1 MIYTLTHFRVYI
13 RSYVL
18 YCDKMD
24 SVSDERKFLKTQA
37 DGQSSLFYAE
47 ILGGTIQLHRVE
59 EKVTWSVYL
68 PASYPLGKRY
78 IEANRRNANKV
89 VLYDD
94 VAKKQLLEFISA
106 LRGCELMS
114 QACSSLGEGVEAL
127 AEDVPAKPVPYKCSS
142 KRRKAAEVH
151 NVSEKVFLNSYRGFL
166 WYLVLI
172 SFKLMV
178 VFLVEQRRRRRIK
191 EKMKALQHLSP
202 NSIKIYKL
210 ELEQKRLEEDA
221 FVYNSL
227 QQQPKLSPVYQ
238 KVKSRELV
246 ENRDDEFA
254 NISFE
259 ELLAQEKKDSFWRP
273 NSLTVKLLVIE
284 HFDCVVSRTEAKA
297 TENHNEDS
305 KV

>member
-1 MIYTLTHFRVYI
+1 
-13 RSYVL
+13 
-18 YCDKMD
+18 
-24 SVSDERKFLKTQA
+24 
-37 DGQSSLFYAE
+37 
-47 ILGGTIQLHRVE
+47 
-59 EKVTWSVYL
+59 
-68 PASYPLGKRY
+68 
-78 IEANRRNANKV
+78 EANRRNANKV

-151 NVSEKVFLNSYRGFL
+151 N
-166 WYLVLI
+166 
-172 SFKLMV
+172 
-178 VFLVEQRRRRRIK
+178 RRRRRIK

-259 ELLAQEKKDSFWRP
+259 ELLAQEKKDSF
-273 NSLTVKLLVIE
+273 
-284 HFDCVVSRTEAKA
+284 
-297 TENHNEDS
+297 
-305 KV
+305 

>member
-1 MIYTLTHFRVYI
+1 
-13 RSYVL
+13 
-18 YCDKMD
+18 MD

-59 EKVTWSVYL
+59 EK
-68 PASYPLGKRY
+68 
-78 IEANRRNANKV
+78 
-89 VLYDD
+89 
-94 VAKKQLLEFISA
+94 
-106 LRGCELMS
+106 
-114 QACSSLGEGVEAL
+114 EGVEAL

-166 WYLVLI
+166 WADVI
-172 SFKLMV
+172 QSKFV
-178 VFLVEQRRRRRIK
+178 IT
-191 EKMKALQHLSP
+191 KALLCNADRSSFHRLRLQ
-202 NSIKIYKL
+202 IYKL